1 MSTPLSIIN
10 SFTATIN
17 GRPLAGFQGTS
28 DDIATDEFDITL
40 TGQAKQLTSQLA
52 TDAVLKVYDDAVDT
66 CVADLLYLWY
76 KADQRTYIQ
85 ILTAATN
92 VIIGPL
98 AANVPISIGAYSSL
112 KLLAEDDNITA
123 ITGGAEPSTA
133 DVKQVY
139 IGNYS
144 GSVCNFEFWGFN

>member
-1 MSTPLSIIN
+1 MSAILSILN
-10 SFTATIN
+10 SFSTIIN

-52 TDAVLKVYDDAVDT
+52 NNTALKVYDDAVDT

-85 ILTAATN
+85 LLTAATN

-112 KLLAEDDNITA
+112 KLLAEDDNITG
-123 ITGGAEPSTA
+123 ISTTEPSTA
-133 DVKQVY
+133 DIKQVY